1 MTTENG
7 AVTAGTNGRVKGK
20 RRTTTIR
27 IAMQPPIQ
35 VASVRGVSVLVTPRR
50 PAYFWRFRNSSIALR
65 ISQETGRS
73 SRTEIFSSF
82 ASCSGFSRMEVS
94 FFITVIH
101 YTTMPYDLA
110 TRTLIPAYFVDL
122 PFVNMSRDL
131 LISLLAF

>member
-27 IAMQPPIQ
+27 IAMQPPIK
-35 VASVRGVSVLVTPRR
+35 VALVRGVSVLVTPWR
-50 PAYFWRFRNSSIALR
+50 PVYFWRFRNSSIALR

-82 ASCSGFSRMEVS
+82 SNCSGLSRTAVS
-94 FFITVIH
+94 FFATVLH
-101 YTTMPYDLA
+101 YTTMLYEQA
-110 TRTLIPAYFVDL
+110 TRTLIPAYFVEL

>member
-1 MTTENG
+1 
-7 AVTAGTNGRVKGK
+7 
-20 RRTTTIR
+20 
-27 IAMQPPIQ
+27 
-35 VASVRGVSVLVTPRR
+35 
-50 PAYFWRFRNSSIALR
+50 
-65 ISQETGRS
+65 
-73 SRTEIFSSF
+73 
-82 ASCSGFSRMEVS
+82 MEVS